1 MLNLCIIYKICLVP
15 GQDMGEGDSGSG
27 LTFLHSKSYYLTG
40 VLSLKQKSSNNSIAL
55 FTDFKHHIQWIRRLN
70 QKHS

>member
-1 MLNLCIIYKICLVP
+1 
-15 GQDMGEGDSGSG
+15 MGEGDSGSG

-55 FTDFKHHIQWIRRLN
+55 FTDFKHHIQWIRRLY
-70 QKHS
+70 QKHN